1 MNRAI
6 CAFSLFAVL
15 MGMAP
20 SIFVFVVV
28 GGIEPVW
35 VYFARWQI
43 DGDRVWMVAAVF
55 WTAAYLLLAWWSAGL
70 LLRLTHDLQSHRRRL
85 ILSGVPLFLVLLS
98 LFPIYSP
105 VSHGQSSSTNI
116 VDEFRNL
123 EQQIRQKALGHSL

>member
-1 MNRAI
+1 MKRAI
-6 CAFSLFAVL
+6 YAFSLFAVL

-28 GGIEPVW
+28 GGIQPVW

-43 DGDRVWMVAAVF
+43 DGDCVWMIAAVV
-55 WTAAYLLLAWWSAGL
+55 WTVAYLLLAWWSAGL
-70 LLRLTHDLQSHRRRL
+70 LLRLTRDLQSHQRRL
-85 ILSGVPLFLVLLS
+85 ILSGVPLFLALLS
-98 LFPIYSP
+98 LLPIYSP

-123 EQQIRQKALGHSL
+123 EQQIRQKELGNSL

>member
-6 CAFSLFAVL
+6 YAFSLFAVL

-55 WTAAYLLLAWWSAGL
+55 WTVAYLLLAWWSAGL

-85 ILSGVPLFLVLLS
+85 ILSGVPLFLALLS

-105 VSHGQSSSTNI
+105 VSHGQSSSANI